1 MPTVIAIMSE
11 TRIDLDVLK
20 HLQALFSYFSNG
32 KYLNRFH
39 DHELW
44 VALEKHQESYH
55 QLFKHLGY
63 DLRIDQRGFAWFW
76 CEEATSNTSAKTRK
90 MALLL
95 LCLLEFQADQGL
107 QLARFMDWDI
117 SLGLLQ
123 AIAEKHAALLEAEQL
138 DDSEQ
143 LVGIMHQLVK
153 HGFAAD
159 QQDGGGWKL
168 LSATYRYLDEFEVLS
183 QQVGRSQELEI
194 QEDVV

>member
-1 MPTVIAIMSE
+1 MSE

-20 HLQALFSYFSNG
+20 HLQALFSHFSNG

-90 MALLL
+90 MALFL

-107 QLARFMDWDI
+107 QLARFMEWDI

-138 DDSEQ
+138 GDSEQ
-143 LVGIMHQLVK
+143 LVGIMSQLVK
-153 HGFAAD
+153 HGFAAE
-159 QQDGGGWKL
+159 QQDGGSWRL

-183 QQVGRSQELEI
+183 KQLDRVQALEAQEN
-194 QEDVV
+194 VV